1 MLIQRDV
8 SLYQHLSWM
17 FLQIKSNLQPNH
29 RDTKFVLVVP
39 GLVPVQLWLL
49 LAYLSFEWDRL

>member
-39 GLVPVQLWLL
+39 GLVLVQLWLL